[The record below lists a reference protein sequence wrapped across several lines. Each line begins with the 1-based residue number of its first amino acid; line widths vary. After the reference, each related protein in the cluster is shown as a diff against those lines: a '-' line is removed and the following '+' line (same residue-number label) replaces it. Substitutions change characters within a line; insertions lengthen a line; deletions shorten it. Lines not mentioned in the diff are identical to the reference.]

1 MSRERKTSYPLA
13 IFLSTVSTVLPFA
26 GIAYFAYSLIKGDGK
41 VEILSTVIFL
51 VTFAQWVF
59 LKHPLKRMYQ
69 KAILDNEYDEFGASK
84 KHKFENLTRAQ
95 REEMDL
101 QKTAQMESLLSSSV
115 VKKIVH
121 KGSEN
126 PEKDLEALIGMTTVK
141 TKISEMAARM
151 EFEKSTSHG
160 KNKNVSSYGMNGRHF
175 VFYGSA
181 GTGKTTVAR
190 IVSGFLYK
198 YGYIKENKCVEVDG
212 NFLKAAEMTEVKTK
226 LVIQRAY
233 GGVLFIDEAYALM
246 NGNYG
251 GAAIATLIKEM
262 EDNRDKFT
270 VILAGYKN
278 DMINLLESNEGFK
291 SRIKEYIE
299 FPDYNIEEMKQIFV
313 AMAHEQGFVVSSEAL
328 NNFETRCAKEIKLP
342 SFGNGRT
349 VRNILDETI
358 DRHAVNFGKGL
369 LNSIDRKNEDNKFV
383 ICGADVS
390 TSVNRNNL

>member
-1 MSRERKTSYPLA
+1 MKGKRKTSYPLA
-13 IFLSTVSTVLPFA
+13 IILSTISTVLPFA
-26 GIAYFAYSLIKGDGK
+26 GFTYFIYDLLTSINK
-41 VEILSTVIFL
+41 EIGVLPVIVFL
-51 VTFAQWVF
+51 TTFAQWVF
-59 LKHPLKRMYQ
+59 LKYPLKKMYQ
-69 KAILDNEYDEFGASK
+69 QAILDNEYDEFGNSK

-101 QKTAQMESLLSSSV
+101 QKTAQMESLLSSSA

-121 KGSEN
+121 KGSTN
-126 PEKDLEALIGMTTVK
+126 PEKDLNSLIGLQSVK

-151 EFEKSTSHG
+151 KFEKE
-160 KNKNVSSYGMNGRHF
+160 SSKKENFSQYGMNGRHF

-190 IVSGFLYK
+190 IITGFLYK
-198 YGYIKENKCVEVDG
+198 YGYIRENKCVEVDG
-212 NFLKAAEMTEVKTK
+212 SFLKAAEMTDVKTK
-226 LVIQRAY
+226 LVLQRAY

-251 GAAIATLIKEM
+251 DTAIATLIKEM

-278 DMINLLESNEGFK
+278 DMKNLLERNEGFK
-291 SRIKEYIE
+291 SRVKEYLE

-313 AMAHEQGFVVSSEAL
+313 AMAHEQGFVVSADAL
-328 NNFETRCAKEIKLP
+328 SNFEIRCAKEIKLS

-369 LNSIDRKNEDNKFV
+369 LGDINKKNEDNKFV
-383 ICGADVS
+383 LCGVDVS